1 MALTHLIVPIVPIE
15 DSRRNSRKI
24 PTLLVTAPCNRGD
37 LAADVLFPLPYLGY
51 TPIIPF
57 FLGCVGLAAGAPEG
71 FQRQIYVL
79 DQYIE
84 TYQHHLNLTK
94 EFHERSKHLL
104 SEDEN

>member
-1 MALTHLIVPIVPIE
+1 M
-15 DSRRNSRKI
+15 
-24 PTLLVTAPCNRGD
+24 
-37 LAADVLFPLPYLGY
+37 
-51 TPIIPF
+51 
-57 FLGCVGLAAGAPEG
+57 GLAAGAPEG